1 MKIKSILSVI
11 ALSVFTFSTAFA
23 DKPVAISKADGP
35 NSLEIGISVDV
46 GKGQLAWKLR
56 NNPKIF
62 PIEGLNA
69 RYEFSLPNYNLV
81 DLIVIDVSFISAK
94 LIIENCLKFLKT
106 MFII

>member
-46 GKGQLAWKLR
+46 GNHKIMRNQNNKNTALIKEYQKKMLYKLDGSASIR
-56 NNPKIF
+56 
-62 PIEGLNA
+62 A
-69 RYEFSLPNYNLV
+69 REEILKR
-81 DLIVIDVSFISAK
+81 IDR
-94 LIIENCLKFLKT
+94 
-106 MFII
+106 